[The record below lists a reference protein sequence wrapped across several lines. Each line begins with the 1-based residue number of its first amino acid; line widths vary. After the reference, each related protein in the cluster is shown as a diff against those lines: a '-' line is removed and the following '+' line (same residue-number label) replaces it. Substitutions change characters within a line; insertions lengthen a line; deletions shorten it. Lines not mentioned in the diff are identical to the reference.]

1 MSDHDVEV
9 LKRDVQKILFY
20 LNNDEDTGEKG
31 LVSAFRS
38 HEKEFKDFKTKYE
51 KEQAEKRARMGVYG
65 AIGGAVLTFL
75 VFIGKA
81 LFGWLVE
88 HFK

>member
-1 MSDHDVEV
+1 MSDNDFEA

-31 LVSAFRS
+31 LVAAFRS

-51 KEQAEKRARMGVYG
+51 KEQAEKKAKMGVYG
-65 AIGGAVLTFL
+65 AIGGAILTFL
-75 VFIGKA
+75 IFVGKS
-81 LFGWLVE
+81 LFGWIVE
-88 HFK
+88 HVK